1 LHFIRIHWGKPEFS
15 KHGRRRDMETINRKT
30 KMLVVYGQFSLALGI
45 LSFVLNLTLMDNNY
59 YLHFLTGILLG
70 LSLVM
75 NLTYLIRLKK

>member
-1 LHFIRIHWGKPEFS
+1 
-15 KHGRRRDMETINRKT
+15 METINRKT

-75 NLTYLIRLKK
+75 NLIYLIRLKK